1 MFRTINL
8 SSDKGSTVGS
18 KVAMTTT
25 SSQLLKMGTEELGES
40 WIELSSST
48 SQNGASSGGVG
59 GGTGTGSGIS
69 SNAMVGSV
77 IGGSVG
83 NSSSVLS
90 AAGIGTLAPAA
101 PLVGGAGAKSPDRT
115 TPLPFASVEEYIRL
129 LREAQR
135 ESQESSRVA
144 SLTSSR
150 KNTPRG
156 SPKSPPNSPNTELAA
171 TEEDLK
177 NVYINYVNKDGDI
190 VKDTDWVWDWSSR
203 PDQQPPKDWKFEHP
217 KQAVQQ
223 DSNKPIH
230 AGYSIRQVRFGKN
243 SLFSREF
250 LYSIVLTNVLSLLLG
265 AGIGAWLQ
273 KRGLLLTRVSI
284 E

>member
-8 SSDKGSTVGS
+8 SGDKGSSAGS
-18 KVAMTTT
+18 AKMAMTT
-25 SSQLLKMGTEELGES
+25 SSQLTKLGAEELGES
-40 WIELSSST
+40 WIELSSNT
-48 SQNGASSGGVG
+48 SQNGASMA
-59 GGTGTGSGIS
+59 GST
-69 SNAMVGSV
+69 
-77 IGGSVG
+77 
-83 NSSSVLS
+83 LL
-90 AAGIGTLAPAA
+90 GTLTAPPPQPMIVTASA
-101 PLVGGAGAKSPDRT
+101 TGIAGTKSPDRT

-135 ESQESSRVA
+135 ESKESSRVA

-150 KNTPRG
+150 KNSPRG

-171 TEEDLK
+171 TEEDLR

-217 KQAVQQ
+217 KQSAQE
-223 DSNKPIH
+223 DNKPIH

-273 KRGLLLTRVSI
+273 KRGLFLTRVSI

>member
-1 MFRTINL
+1 MFRTIGL
-8 SSDKGSTVGS
+8 SSDKKSSALASSS
-18 KVAMTTT
+18 KSMAASPLM
-25 SSQLLKMGTEELGES
+25 KMGTEELGES
-40 WIELSSST
+40 WIELSSNTTSQSAIGGLGSVGSIVYSGNSSNAIPSASSTTSTTVPSSST
-48 SQNGASSGGVG
+48 SQ
-59 GGTGTGSGIS
+59 
-69 SNAMVGSV
+69 
-77 IGGSVG
+77 
-83 NSSSVLS
+83 L
-90 AAGIGTLAPAA
+90 
-101 PLVGGAGAKSPDRT
+101 LVSLTPPELNVRSPERT
-115 TPLPFASVEEYIRL
+115 TPLPFASVEEYMRL

-135 ESQESSRVA
+135 ESKESSRVT

-150 KNTPRG
+150 KNSPRG

-177 NVYINYVNKDGDI
+177 NVYINYENKEGDI

-203 PDQQPPKDWKFEHP
+203 PDQQPPKEWKFVHP
-217 KQAVQQ
+217 KKAGQEECTKT
-223 DSNKPIH
+223 SH
-230 AGYSIRQVRFGKN
+230 AGYSIRQVRVGKN

-273 KRGLLLTRVSI
+273 KRGLLLTRISI

>member
-8 SSDKGSTVGS
+8 SGDKGSAVSG
-18 KVAMTTT
+18 KVPMTT
-25 SSQLLKMGTEELGES
+25 SSQLMKLGTEELGES
-40 WIELSSST
+40 WIELSSNT
-48 SQNGASSGGVG
+48 SQNGTS
-59 GGTGTGSGIS
+59 
-69 SNAMVGSV
+69 MVGSSLPQTAQIITV
-77 IGGSVG
+77 TPSTA
-83 NSSSVLS
+83 L
-90 AAGIGTLAPAA
+90 
-101 PLVGGAGAKSPDRT
+101 AGAKSPDRT

-135 ESQESSRVA
+135 ESKESSRVA

-171 TEEDLK
+171 TEEDLR

-217 KQAVQQ
+217 KQSAGEE
-223 DSNKPIH
+223 DANKPIH

-273 KRGLLLTRVSI
+273 KRGLFLTRVSI

>member
-8 SSDKGSTVGS
+8 TGDKASTIGGSSSSSS
-18 KVAMTTT
+18 KVPMTTT
-25 SSQLLKMGTEELGES
+25 ASSQLMKMGAEELGES
-40 WIELSSST
+40 WIELSSNTST
-48 SQNGASSGGVG
+48 NGMSMVGGSGLLATSGVGALAAATASSPVPQPMVAIAGAP
-59 GGTGTGSGIS
+59 SGI
-69 SNAMVGSV
+69 V
-77 IGGSVG
+77 
-83 NSSSVLS
+83 
-90 AAGIGTLAPAA
+90 
-101 PLVGGAGAKSPDRT
+101 AGAKSPDRT
-115 TPLPFASVEEYIRL
+115 TPPLPFASVEEYIRL

-135 ESQESSRVA
+135 ESKESSRVA

-150 KNTPRG
+150 KNSPRG

-171 TEEDLK
+171 TEEDLR

-217 KQAVQQ
+217 KQSSQE
-223 DSNKPIH
+223 DPNKPIH

-273 KRGLLLTRVSI
+273 KRGLFLTRVSI

>member
-8 SSDKGSTVGS
+8 SSDKSSLVSSSS
-18 KVAMTTT
+18 KAAMTTSST
-25 SSQLLKMGTEELGES
+25 SSQLGKMGPEELGES
-40 WIELSSST
+40 WIELSSNT
-48 SQNGASSGGVG
+48 NG
-59 GGTGTGSGIS
+59 GGGMTS
-69 SNAMVGSV
+69 SA
-77 IGGSVG
+77 VG
-83 NSSSVLS
+83 NVSNNLVLTG
-90 AAGIGTLAPAA
+90 ATTLAGA
-101 PLVGGAGAKSPDRT
+101 VGTKSPDRT
-115 TPLPFASVEEYIRL
+115 APLAFASVEEYIRL

-135 ESQESSRVA
+135 ESKESSRVA

-150 KNTPRG
+150 KNSPRG

-171 TEEDLK
+171 TEEDLR

-217 KQAVQQ
+217 NQTQEER
-223 DSNKPIH
+223 NKPIH
-230 AGYSIRQVRFGKN
+230 AGYSIRQVRVGKN

-273 KRGLLLTRVSI
+273 KRGLLLTRISI

>member
-1 MFRTINL
+1 MFRTIGL
-8 SSDKGSTVGS
+8 SGDKKGGSS
-18 KVAMTTT
+18 ALT
-25 SSQLLKMGTEELGES
+25 SSSKSMASSPLMKMGTEELGES
-40 WIELSSST
+40 WIELSSNTT
-48 SQNGASSGGVG
+48 SQSTIGGL
-59 GGTGTGSGIS
+59 GS
-69 SNAMVGSV
+69 VGSAV
-77 IGGSVG
+77 YSG
-83 NSSSVLS
+83 NSSSSNAIPS
-90 AAGIGTLAPAA
+90 ASTTNTTVPSSSGQL
-101 PLVGGAGAKSPDRT
+101 LVSLTPPELNVRSPERT
-115 TPLPFASVEEYIRL
+115 TPLPFVSVEEYIRL

-135 ESQESSRVA
+135 ESKESSRVA

-150 KNTPRG
+150 KNSPRG

-177 NVYINYVNKDGDI
+177 NVYINYENKDGDI

-203 PDQQPPKDWKFEHP
+203 PDQQPPKEWKFEHP
-217 KQAVQQ
+217 KKAGQEECTKI
-223 DSNKPIH
+223 SH
-230 AGYSIRQVRFGKN
+230 SGYSIRQVRVGKN

-273 KRGLLLTRVSI
+273 KRGLLLTRISI

>member
-8 SSDKGSTVGS
+8 SSDKSSLVS
-18 KVAMTTT
+18 SSSMAAMTTST
-25 SSQLLKMGTEELGES
+25 SSQLGKMGPEELGES
-40 WIELSSST
+40 WIELSSNT
-48 SQNGASSGGVG
+48 HGVA
-59 GGTGTGSGIS
+59 GTGMTS
-69 SNAMVGSV
+69 SA
-77 IGGSVG
+77 VG
-83 NSSSVLS
+83 NTSNNLVLTG
-90 AAGIGTLAPAA
+90 ATTLAGA
-101 PLVGGAGAKSPDRT
+101 VGTKSPDRT
-115 TPLPFASVEEYIRL
+115 APLAFASVEEYIRL

-135 ESQESSRVA
+135 ESKESSRVA

-150 KNTPRG
+150 KNSPRG

-171 TEEDLK
+171 TEEDLR

-217 KQAVQQ
+217 NQTQEER
-223 DSNKPIH
+223 NKPIH
-230 AGYSIRQVRFGKN
+230 AGYSIRQVRVGKN

-250 LYSIVLTNVLSLLLG
+250 IYSILLTNVLSLLLG

-273 KRGLLLTRVSI
+273 KRGLLLTRISI

>member
-8 SSDKGSTVGS
+8 STDKNSLLSSSTKATMATS
-18 KVAMTTT
+18 T
-25 SSQLLKMGTEELGES
+25 SSQLSKMGPEELGES
-40 WIELSSST
+40 WIELSSNT
-48 SQNGASSGGVG
+48 N
-59 GGTGTGSGIS
+59 T
-69 SNAMVGSV
+69 
-77 IGGSVG
+77 
-83 NSSSVLS
+83 
-90 AAGIGTLAPAA
+90 
-101 PLVGGAGAKSPDRT
+101 GGAGATSGLVGAGTTAAVVGGGSSNNFVPTGTTMLAGAVGTKSPDRT
-115 TPLPFASVEEYIRL
+115 TPLAFASVEEYIRL

-135 ESQESSRVA
+135 DESKESSRVA
-144 SLTSSR
+144 SLTSTR
-150 KNTPRG
+150 KNSPRG

-171 TEEDLK
+171 TEEDLR

-217 KQAVQQ
+217 NQTQEER
-223 DSNKPIH
+223 NKPIH
-230 AGYSIRQVRFGKN
+230 AGYSIRQVRVGKN

>member
-8 SSDKGSTVGS
+8 STDKNSLLSSGTKATMAS
-18 KVAMTTT
+18 TT
-25 SSQLLKMGTEELGES
+25 SSQLTKMGPEELGES
-40 WIELSSST
+40 WIELSSNTNT
-48 SQNGASSGGVG
+48 SGAGTAGTVTPGGAIGIGSNNLVP
-59 GGTGTGSGIS
+59 TGTTLLTG
-69 SNAMVGSV
+69 AVG
-77 IGGSVG
+77 
-83 NSSSVLS
+83 
-90 AAGIGTLAPAA
+90 T
-101 PLVGGAGAKSPDRT
+101 KSPDRT
-115 TPLPFASVEEYIRL
+115 TPLAFASVEEYIRL

-135 ESQESSRVA
+135 DESKESSRVA
-144 SLTSSR
+144 SLTSTR
-150 KNTPRG
+150 KNSPRG

-171 TEEDLK
+171 TEEDLR

-217 KQAVQQ
+217 NQTEEER
-223 DSNKPIH
+223 NKPIH
-230 AGYSIRQVRFGKN
+230 AGYSIRQVRVGKN

>member
-8 SSDKGSTVGS
+8 SGDKKGPALAASKAMASTP
-18 KVAMTTT
+18 M
-25 SSQLLKMGTEELGES
+25 QLMKMGTEELGES

-48 SQNGASSGGVG
+48 SQGAGPTAAAAANQSNPLVASTVG
-59 GGTGTGSGIS
+59 GSIANRTPPE
-69 SNAMVGSV
+69 
-77 IGGSVG
+77 
-83 NSSSVLS
+83 LC
-90 AAGIGTLAPAA
+90 
-101 PLVGGAGAKSPDRT
+101 AKSPDRT
-115 TPLPFASVEEYIRL
+115 TPPLPFASVEEYIRL

-135 ESQESSRVA
+135 ESKESSRVA

-150 KNTPRG
+150 KNSPRG
-156 SPKSPPNSPNTELAA
+156 SPKSPPNSPNNELAA

-217 KQAVQQ
+217 K
-223 DSNKPIH
+223 KPGQEECTKTSH
-230 AGYSIRQVRFGKN
+230 AGYSIRQVRVGKN

-250 LYSIVLTNVLSLLLG
+250 LYSIVVTNILSLLLG

-273 KRGLLLTRVSI
+273 KRGLILTRISI

>member
-8 SSDKGSTVGS
+8 SSDKGATVGN
-18 KVAMTTT
+18 KTAMATA
-25 SSQLLKMGTEELGES
+25 SQQLMKLGTEELGES
-40 WIELSSST
+40 WIELSSNT
-48 SQNGASSGGVG
+48 VGQNGSSTITNTTANNVVFGGGAGGSLLAAGVGTLG
-59 GGTGTGSGIS
+59 GGTT
-69 SNAMVGSV
+69 VGATTTTPTT
-77 IGGSVG
+77 I
-83 NSSSVLS
+83 
-90 AAGIGTLAPAA
+90 IP
-101 PLVGGAGAKSPDRT
+101 GAKSPDRT

-135 ESQESSRVA
+135 ESEASSRVA

-150 KNTPRG
+150 KNSPRG

-171 TEEDLK
+171 TEEDLR

-217 KQAVQQ
+217 KQSSQQ
-223 DSNKPIH
+223 DNNKPIH
-230 AGYSIRQVRFGKN
+230 AGYSIRQYRLGKT

>member
-8 SSDKGSTVGS
+8 SGDKGSAVSG
-18 KVAMTTT
+18 KVPMTT
-25 SSQLLKMGTEELGES
+25 SSQLMKLGTEELGES
-40 WIELSSST
+40 WIELSSNT
-48 SQNGASSGGVG
+48 SQNGAS
-59 GGTGTGSGIS
+59 
-69 SNAMVGSV
+69 MVGSSLPQATQIV
-77 IGGSVG
+77 TVTA
-83 NSSSVLS
+83 SSGL
-90 AAGIGTLAPAA
+90 
-101 PLVGGAGAKSPDRT
+101 AGAKSPDRT

-135 ESQESSRVA
+135 ESKESSRVA

-171 TEEDLK
+171 TEEDLR

-217 KQAVQQ
+217 KQSAGQEDV
-223 DSNKPIH
+223 NKPIH

-273 KRGLLLTRVSI
+273 KRGLFLTRVSI

>member
-8 SSDKGSTVGS
+8 SSDKSSLVSSSSS
-18 KVAMTTT
+18 KAAMTTST
-25 SSQLLKMGTEELGES
+25 SSQLAKMGPEELGES
-40 WIELSSST
+40 WIELSSNT
-48 SQNGASSGGVG
+48 SPNGGGATGTGVGSSGGISNLTGATTPSGTVG
-59 GGTGTGSGIS
+59 T
-69 SNAMVGSV
+69 
-77 IGGSVG
+77 
-83 NSSSVLS
+83 
-90 AAGIGTLAPAA
+90 
-101 PLVGGAGAKSPDRT
+101 KSPDRT
-115 TPLPFASVEEYIRL
+115 VPPLAFASVEEYIRL

-135 ESQESSRVA
+135 ESKESSRIP
-144 SLTSSR
+144 SLRS
-150 KNTPRG
+150 

-171 TEEDLK
+171 TEEDLR

-190 VKDTDWVWDWSSR
+190 VKDSDWIWDWSSR
-203 PDQQPPKDWKFEHP
+203 PDQQPPKLWKFEHP
-217 KQAVQQ
+217 NQTQEER
-223 DSNKPIH
+223 NKPIH
-230 AGYSIRQVRFGKN
+230 AGYSIRQVRVGKN

>member
-1 MFRTINL
+1 MFRTIGL
-8 SSDKGSTVGS
+8 SGDKKAGSS
-18 KVAMTTT
+18 ALT
-25 SSQLLKMGTEELGES
+25 SSSKSMASSPLMKMGTEELGES
-40 WIELSSST
+40 WIELSSNTT
-48 SQNGASSGGVG
+48 SQSTIGGL
-59 GGTGTGSGIS
+59 GS
-69 SNAMVGSV
+69 VGSAV
-77 IGGSVG
+77 YSG
-83 NSSSVLS
+83 NSSSSNAIPS
-90 AAGIGTLAPAA
+90 ASTTNTTVPSSSGQL
-101 PLVGGAGAKSPDRT
+101 LVSLTPPELNVRSPERT
-115 TPLPFASVEEYIRL
+115 TPLPFVSVEEYIRL

-135 ESQESSRVA
+135 ESKESSRVA

-150 KNTPRG
+150 KNSPRG

-177 NVYINYVNKDGDI
+177 NVYINYENKDGDI

-203 PDQQPPKDWKFEHP
+203 PDQQPPKEWKFEHP
-217 KQAVQQ
+217 KKAGQEECTKI
-223 DSNKPIH
+223 SH
-230 AGYSIRQVRFGKN
+230 SGYSIRQVRVGKN

-273 KRGLLLTRVSI
+273 KRGLLLTRISI

>member
-1 MFRTINL
+1 
-8 SSDKGSTVGS
+8 
-18 KVAMTTT
+18 
-25 SSQLLKMGTEELGES
+25 S
-40 WIELSSST
+40 WIELSSNT
-48 SQNGASSGGVG
+48 SSNGGGV
-59 GGTGTGSGIS
+59 TGAVTGSGS
-69 SNAMVGSV
+69 
-77 IGGSVG
+77 G
-83 NSSSVLS
+83 N
-90 AAGIGTLAPAA
+90 
-101 PLVGGAGAKSPDRT
+101 VGGINNLGLTGATALSGTVEMKSPDRT
-115 TPLPFASVEEYIRL
+115 TTPLAFASVEEYIRL

-135 ESQESSRVA
+135 ESKESSRIP
-144 SLTSSR
+144 SL
-150 KNTPRG
+150 RG

-171 TEEDLK
+171 TEEDLR

-217 KQAVQQ
+217 NQTRE
-223 DSNKPIH
+223 DRNKPIH
-230 AGYSIRQVRFGKN
+230 AGYSIRQVRVGKN

-250 LYSIVLTNVLSLLLG
+250 IYSILLTNVLSLLLG

>member
-8 SSDKGSTVGS
+8 SSDKGSLVSSSS
-18 KVAMTTT
+18 KAAMTTST
-25 SSQLLKMGTEELGES
+25 TSQLAKMGPEELGES
-40 WIELSSST
+40 WIELSSNT
-48 SQNGASSGGVG
+48 SSNGGVV
-59 GGTGTGSGIS
+59 TGAVTGSGS
-69 SNAMVGSV
+69 
-77 IGGSVG
+77 G
-83 NSSSVLS
+83 N
-90 AAGIGTLAPAA
+90 
-101 PLVGGAGAKSPDRT
+101 VGGINNLGLTGATALSGTVEMKSPDRT
-115 TPLPFASVEEYIRL
+115 TTPLAFASVEEYIRL

-135 ESQESSRVA
+135 ESKESSRIP
-144 SLTSSR
+144 SL
-150 KNTPRG
+150 RG

-171 TEEDLK
+171 TEEDLR

-217 KQAVQQ
+217 NQTRE
-223 DSNKPIH
+223 DRNKPIH
-230 AGYSIRQVRFGKN
+230 AGYSIRQVRVGKN

-250 LYSIVLTNVLSLLLG
+250 IYSILLTNVLSLLLG